1 MAPTARVRTAAAAAA
16 GLLTMILASTA
27 FAGGWASATLD
38 QQPADPGAGGTV
50 VVSFTLLQHGVTP
63 VDWGQPLVILVNDE
77 TGQRVTADARA
88 SGAKGHWTADL
99 SVPVPGSWT
108 LDIRHDL
115 EIVPVNFA
123 PITVGGAAEAPAAAT
138 GGMTGVQPALLM
150 VIAFLAALAA
160 AAGTIGTVA
169 WRRTR
174 SGPAR
179 I

>member
-16 GLLTMILASTA
+16 GVLTMIMASTA
-27 FAGGWASATLD
+27 FAGGWASASLD
-38 QQPADPGAGGTV
+38 RQPADPGAGGTV

-77 TGQRVTADARA
+77 TGQRVTAAARA

-99 SVPVPGSWT
+99 SVPVSGSWT

-123 PITVGGAAEAPAAAT
+123 PITVGGAAAAPAAAT
-138 GGMTGVQPALLM
+138 SGMAVQPALLM
-150 VIAFLAALAA
+150 VIAFLAALAV
-160 AAGTIGTVA
+160 AAGLIGTVA

-174 SGPAR
+174 TSAAR